1 MVSGFF
7 GLFFKRLF
15 GAREQYMTLS
25 VQNAQESKRLGV
37 MSIVSACLGT
47 VLTVAFVVFG
57 SLCTDNFLSVRAG
70 DGEPR
75 FPVLSLIG
83 IIAFFGIAVILYCSL
98 VLRSLSYAV
107 YQRKLN
113 ALGIGKAALAVSL
126 TAVFATLIA
135 SVIII
140 LVIAG

>member
-1 MVSGFF
+1 M
-7 GLFFKRLF
+7 
-15 GAREQYMTLS
+15 
-25 VQNAQESKRLGV
+25 
-37 MSIVSACLGT
+37 
-47 VLTVAFVVFG
+47 
-57 SLCTDNFLSVRAG
+57 RAG
-70 DGEPR
+70 DGEPG

>member
-1 MVSGFF
+1 
-7 GLFFKRLF
+7 
-15 GAREQYMTLS
+15 MTLS

-57 SLCTDNFLSVRAG
+57 SLCTDNFLNVRAG
-70 DGEPR
+70 DGEPG

-135 SVIII
+135 S
-140 LVIAG
+140 A

>member
-1 MVSGFF
+1 M
-7 GLFFKRLF
+7 
-15 GAREQYMTLS
+15 ALS

-57 SLCTDNFLSVRAG
+57 SLCTYNFLSVRAG
-70 DGEPR
+70 DGEPG